1 MCDVCFQEFL
11 KFSREEVFAHP
22 SRASKGNASIK
33 FPEPVELSW
42 AAPSVHLSGL
52 MRTPA
57 YGSSKYASAP
67 YHGVAW
73 PVVQKDAKKSTE
85 VDASQTH
92 SVPMPVQPSQSEE
105 GLRAQG
111 CSIPRYRESAGP
123 LTTTPSDS

>member
-1 MCDVCFQEFL
+1 MFT
-11 KFSREEVFAHP
+11 H
-22 SRASKGNASIK
+22 ASKGIEGQCFHLVSRAR
-33 FPEPVELSW
+33 W
-42 AAPSVHLSGL
+42 AVMGCPFLHLSGL

-111 CSIPRYRESAGP
+111 CSLPRYRESAGP